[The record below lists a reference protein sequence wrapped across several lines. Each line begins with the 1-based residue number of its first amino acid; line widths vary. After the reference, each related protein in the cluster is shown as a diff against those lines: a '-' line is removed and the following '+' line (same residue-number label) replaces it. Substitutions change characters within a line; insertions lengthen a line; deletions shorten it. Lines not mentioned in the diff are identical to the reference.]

1 MEKKWGS
8 EKERKKIERKGREKS
23 DLIESLPR
31 ITQSR
36 KLKPTI
42 QVSCE
47 PKLGRAQVRLSP
59 KIQLWGRTVS
69 FSMFPLFKTIVFW

>member
-1 MEKKWGS
+1 ME
-8 EKERKKIERKGREKS
+8 EKGLEGVRRISRGEGEKS

-42 QVSCE
+42 QISCE
-47 PKLGRAQVRLSP
+47 PKFNRAQARLSLG
-59 KIQLWGRTVS
+59 IQLWGRTHPIRHNPMPIINGI
-69 FSMFPLFKTIVFW
+69 FNK